1 MGDDMTKYIATL
13 HKTVEVNIVFEST
26 DMQYGT
32 KLPEY
37 SVPHT
42 FAPGPRQFRTV
53 KAAKDWVAS
62 FNKEYGE
69 GTASYIGKP

>member
-1 MGDDMTKYIATL
+1 MTKYIATL
-13 HKTVEVNIVFEST
+13 HKTVEANIVFEST

-53 KAAKDWVAS
+53 KAAKNWVDLL
-62 FNKEYGE
+62 NREHGN
-69 GTASYIGKP
+69 GTASYIGKA